1 MEHAR
6 YFMKELKENIDTNI
20 DLTNNETK
28 IMALSLIPQFTG

>member
-20 DLTNNETK
+20 DLTNNETD
-28 IMALSLIPQFTG
+28 LIPQFTG